1 MVRRGEEEI
10 RNGEREKRNGKIYE
24 HVKLRRII
32 KRLQKYLTRIAL
44 RKTSRISRW
53 ISSVVTKL
61 ISKCVFKEFIIKIN
75 ELSHGDLMHIYRAK
89 EVKGY

>member
-10 RNGEREKRNGKIYE
+10 RKGERERKNGMIHG

-53 ISSVVTKL
+53 MSSVVIKF
-61 ISKCVFKEFIIKIN
+61 IFKCVFKELIIKIN
-75 ELSHGDLMHIYRAK
+75 ELSQGDLMYIYHAK